1 MSASIDYHHVRPQ
14 EAVAQKELMD
24 FLEALSQHGV
34 LRFLTALTG
43 ALPHAGL
50 IAARGLNSEAS
61 VRTVQNLGA
70 LLQALGRVP
79 PQDFARFLDA
89 VSGSVRSIER
99 ETENPSP
106 GNGEPPGITGAY
118 RLLQDDALWHAL
130 GPILDGLKAFGAA
143 LSTPQGGAPEKPR
156 GPML

>member
-1 MSASIDYHHVRPQ
+1 MSASINYHHIRPQ
-14 EAVAQKELMD
+14 EAVAEKELAGL
-24 FLEALSQHGV
+24 LEALSQHGV

-43 ALPHAGL
+43 ALPHIGI

-70 LLQALGRVP
+70 LLQALSRVP
-79 PQDFARFLDA
+79 PQDFAHFLEA
-89 VSGSVRSIER
+89 VSGSVQSIER
-99 ETENPSP
+99 ETENSGP

-143 LSTPQGGAPEKPR
+143 LSTPKRDVSETPR
-156 GPML
+156 GPTL